1 MTDQSAIKPSVG
13 TIVTSTALTTL
24 LAGGAAA
31 GAVAMTIP
39 NPQRENYVVSNQEQY
54 RPSHSVAVEIHD
66 RDGVLNAEDQR
77 RLLSNTDNIEVAQV
91 VKQVHYI
98 VFRTNDENV
107 NDTVENYLRDQR
119 PDLIGKEYFADGV
132 LIIGVGL
139 DPRQA
144 FIFAGND
151 VADAFDL
158 RESAH
163 LEQSLDAIKP
173 GIKDGNIPA
182 GLSNGLRTAVD
193 VRAIEEQ
200 QYNSAVAARMAAL
213 VGGGLGAASGGFG
226 IAGIVGITRRRKS
239 RIVAQARDNMNVV
252 SREYGELAQRL
263 DAIDIR
269 AHSLSSPLVDAT
281 LRNQWADV
289 RDRFL
294 RIHDSVDT
302 LGNLATDSDYY
313 SKSHEISTAR
323 ETAEQISYAESNI
336 DTLFRLEN
344 GDAVIRVREADALYK
359 DMLEALGEIKISA
372 LSREV
377 ELLKDELLAL
387 KATPESPQFLD
398 RYATIL
404 TSYQT
409 VLEQV
414 RKQQFSDVKES
425 TATTLAAPAIYE
437 SGYRPGYGMNNFV
450 PFWIMSSWH
459 TDNIAAQEAA
469 SASSSR
475 TNTSFSSGF
484 SGAGGS
490 SSF

>member
-13 TIVTSTALTTL
+13 TIVTSTALATL

-39 NPQRENYVVSNQEQY
+39 SPQRENYVVSNQEQY

-77 RLLSNTDNIEVAQV
+77 RLLNNTDNIEVAQV

-119 PDLIGKEYFADGV
+119 PDLIGKEYFTDGV

-173 GIKDGNIPA
+173 GVKDGNIPA

-200 QYNSAVAARMAAL
+200 QYNSAVDARMAAL

-252 SREYGELAQRL
+252 SRGVR
-263 DAIDIR
+263 R
-269 AHSLSSPLVDAT
+269 A
-281 LRNQWADV
+281 
-289 RDRFL
+289 
-294 RIHDSVDT
+294 
-302 LGNLATDSDYY
+302 G
-313 SKSHEISTAR
+313 
-323 ETAEQISYAESNI
+323 
-336 DTLFRLEN
+336 
-344 GDAVIRVREADALYK
+344 
-359 DMLEALGEIKISA
+359 
-372 LSREV
+372 
-377 ELLKDELLAL
+377 
-387 KATPESPQFLD
+387 
-398 RYATIL
+398 
-404 TSYQT
+404 
-409 VLEQV
+409 
-414 RKQQFSDVKES
+414 
-425 TATTLAAPAIYE
+425 
-437 SGYRPGYGMNNFV
+437 
-450 PFWIMSSWH
+450 
-459 TDNIAAQEAA
+459 AA
-469 SASSSR
+469 SRRHRYSCAFAELPACR
-475 TNTSFSSGF
+475 RYPAQPVG
-484 SGAGGS
+484 
-490 SSF
+490 

>member
-39 NPQRENYVVSNQEQY
+39 HPQRENYVVSNQEQY

-119 PDLIGKEYFADGV
+119 PDLIGKEYFTDGV

-173 GIKDGNIPA
+173 GVKDGNIPA

-213 VGGGLGAASGGFG
+213 VGGGLGAAS
-226 IAGIVGITRRRKS
+226 
-239 RIVAQARDNMNVV
+239 
-252 SREYGELAQRL
+252 

-302 LGNLATDSDYY
+302 LGNLVTDSDYY

-323 ETAEQISYAESNI
+323 ETTEQISYAESNI

-377 ELLKDELLAL
+377 ERLKDELLEL

-469 SASSSR
+469 SASSSS

>member
-13 TIVTSTALTTL
+13 TIVASTALATL

-39 NPQRENYVVSNQEQY
+39 NPQRENYVVSNQDQY

-119 PDLIGKEYFADGV
+119 PDLIGKEYFTDGV

-163 LEQSLDAIKP
+163 LEHSLDAIKP
-173 GIKDGNIPA
+173 GVKDGNIPA

-200 QYNSAVAARMAAL
+200 QYNSAVDERMAAL

-239 RIVAQARDNMNVV
+239 RIVA
-252 SREYGELAQRL
+252 
-263 DAIDIR
+263 
-269 AHSLSSPLVDAT
+269 
-281 LRNQWADV
+281 
-289 RDRFL
+289 
-294 RIHDSVDT
+294 
-302 LGNLATDSDYY
+302 
-313 SKSHEISTAR
+313 
-323 ETAEQISYAESNI
+323 
-336 DTLFRLEN
+336 
-344 GDAVIRVREADALYK
+344 
-359 DMLEALGEIKISA
+359 
-372 LSREV
+372 
-377 ELLKDELLAL
+377 
-387 KATPESPQFLD
+387 
-398 RYATIL
+398 
-404 TSYQT
+404 
-409 VLEQV
+409 
-414 RKQQFSDVKES
+414 
-425 TATTLAAPAIYE
+425 
-437 SGYRPGYGMNNFV
+437 
-450 PFWIMSSWH
+450 
-459 TDNIAAQEAA
+459 
-469 SASSSR
+469 
-475 TNTSFSSGF
+475 
-484 SGAGGS
+484 
-490 SSF
+490 

>member
-1 MTDQSAIKPSVG
+1 MTDQTAIKPSVG
-13 TIVTSTALTTL
+13 TTVTSTALTTL

-39 NPQRENYVVSNQEQY
+39 HPQRENYVVSNQEQY

-173 GIKDGNIPA
+173 GAKDGNIPA

-263 DAIDIR
+263 DA
-269 AHSLSSPLVDAT
+269 T

-302 LGNLATDSDYY
+302 LGNLVTDSDYY

-323 ETAEQISYAESNI
+323 ETTEQISYAESNI

-377 ELLKDELLAL
+377 ERLKDELLEL

>member
-13 TIVTSTALTTL
+13 TIVTSTALATL

-39 NPQRENYVVSNQEQY
+39 SPQRENYVVSNQEQY

-119 PDLIGKEYFADGV
+119 PDLIGKEYFTDGV

-173 GIKDGNIPA
+173 GVKDGNIPA

-200 QYNSAVAARMAAL
+200 QYNSAVDA
-213 VGGGLGAASGGFG
+213 
-226 IAGIVGITRRRKS
+226 
-239 RIVAQARDNMNVV
+239 RIVVQARDNMDVV

-302 LGNLATDSDYY
+302 LGNLVTDSDYY

-323 ETAEQISYAESNI
+323 ETTEQISYAESNI

-377 ELLKDELLAL
+377 ERLKDELLAL